1 MGLLNP
7 ESYRKGILW
16 SSAFNVCGRSV
27 AFVQHWLVGF
37 YFGTFAD
44 TDVFFFTYNI
54 ILFISYFFLNFTV
67 AVLVPKGIN
76 LRVRSSE
83 HDSVGFF
90 NGFLAIYALL
100 GLALFLLA
108 GVFTTPLFSLLS
120 SFPEHVVAS
129 NMELIRWCLPIVF
142 LNIVISLMTEIMASY
157 KYFTFPNTVNLINS
171 TLGVVFILLFH
182 DVLGL
187 RSVAMGLVLGYLVN
201 LLILVLSMKRLL
213 KWRFSVCSFS
223 KVKEV
228 MGSGAYSQLGYSMY
242 LVALYVPQYLLSKFP
257 EGSLTAVAFADKMVS
272 VPSIFLVAQITNVMA
287 IKFNNLVS
295 ANQFA
300 EVARLAEKLLLSV
313 MTGLFVVAIGISLA
327 SEWMVDLLFG
337 MGKFS
342 ADSLELTSL
351 MLSMLI
357 MYLPFSFAYNL
368 FMRIFNAYQKQK
380 VYAWVQLATQGL
392 IIALYCWLIPAYGLV
407 GYPLSLALPYITV
420 AYFVVPLF
428 KRYCPEMRVGRYYAF
443 LVVFTVVFAVYY
455 YHAFFA

>member
-1 MGLLNP
+1 MRLFNP
-7 ESYRKGILW
+7 ESYRNGILW

-76 LRVRSSE
+76 LRVVGSE
-83 HDSVGFF
+83 EESVGFF
-90 NGFLAIYALL
+90 NGFLSIYALL
-100 GLALFLLA
+100 GLFLFLL
-108 GVFTTPLFSLLS
+108 GGFFTVPLFSLLS
-120 SFPEHVVAS
+120 SFPVHVIES
-129 NMELIRWCLPIVF
+129 NMELIRWCLPMMF
-142 LNIVISLMTEIMASY
+142 LNIIITLMTEIMASY

-171 TLGVVFILLFH
+171 ILGVVFVLVFH

-187 RSVAMGLVLGYLVN
+187 RSVAIGLVFGYLINFV
-201 LLILVLSMKRLL
+201 ILFVSMKRLL

-228 MGSGAYSQLGYSMY
+228 MSSGVYSQLGYSMY

-295 ANQFA
+295 SNQTA

-313 MTGLFVVAIGISLA
+313 MSGLFVVTIGISLA
-327 SEWMVDLLFG
+327 SGWMVDILFG

-342 ADSLELTSL
+342 ADSLDVTSM

-357 MYLPFSFAYNL
+357 MYLPFSFTYNL
-368 FMRIFNAYQKQK
+368 FMRIFNAYQLQK
-380 VYAWVQLATQGL
+380 VYAWVQLGTQGL
-392 IIALYCWLIPAYGLV
+392 IVTLYCLLIPAYGLI
-407 GYPLSLALPYITV
+407 GYPVAIALPYVTV
-420 AYFVVPLF
+420 AYLVVPLF
-428 KRYCPEMRVGRYYAF
+428 KRYCPEMRTGRYYAF
-443 LVVFTVVFAVYY
+443 LVTFTVIFAVYY
-455 YHAFFA
+455 YYSFFA

>member
-1 MGLLNP
+1 MKLLKP
-7 ESYRKGILW
+7 ESYRNGIIW
-16 SSAFNVCGRSV
+16 SSAFNVCGRSM
-27 AFVQHWLVGF
+27 AFLQHWLVGF
-37 YFGTFAD
+37 YFGTHSD

-54 ILFISYFFLNFTV
+54 ILFISYFFQNFTI
-67 AVLVPKGIN
+67 AVLVPKGID
-76 LRVRSSE
+76 LRIRSSE
-83 HDSVGFF
+83 RDSVGFF
-90 NGFLAIYALL
+90 NGFLAIYTLSGLL
-100 GLALFLLA
+100 LFLLA
-108 GVFTTPLFSLLS
+108 SGFTVTLFSHVS
-120 SFPEHVVAS
+120 SFSKDILAS
-129 NMELIRWCLPIVF
+129 NIELMRWCLPMVF
-142 LNIVISLMTEIMASY
+142 LNIVICLMTEIMASY

-187 RSVAMGLVLGYLVN
+187 RSVAMGLVLGYVVN
-201 LLILVLSMKRLL
+201 LLLILSMKRLL
-213 KWRFSVCSFS
+213 KWRFFVCSFR
-223 KVKEV
+223 KVKAV
-228 MGSGAYSQLGYSMY
+228 MSSGFYAQLGYSVY
-242 LVALYVPQYLLSKFP
+242 LLALYVPQYLLSRFP
-257 EGSLTAVAFADKMVS
+257 EGSLTAVVFADKIVC

-455 YHAFFA
+455 YYAFFA